1 MIVKPSNY
9 LIFMSHSYVH
19 LIKYSAV
26 SIFISLML
34 LSCEGFRVAEG
45 VVVDANNLN
54 PLDSVIVKVITAKNK
69 IEYTDSLG
77 QYNVSNRIAGCVF
90 GCKDIIVEFSKPG
103 FKTLELKNDAC
114 NGTIK
119 MSYE

>member
-1 MIVKPSNY
+1 MLYSY
-9 LIFMSHSYVH
+9 LN

-26 SIFISLML
+26 SICISLIL

-45 VVVDANNLN
+45 VVVDAYNLN
-54 PLDSVIVKVITAKNK
+54 PLDSVMVKVITAKNM

-77 QYNVSNRIAGCVF
+77 QYSVTNRIASCVF
-90 GCKDIIVEFSKPG
+90 GCEDIIVEFSKQG
-103 FKTLELKNDAC
+103 YKTLELKNDDC

-119 MSYE
+119 MYYE